1 MSQLSTVTT
10 TTFWSEGPCGSPAW
24 FKIGCGGRDK
34 LMNRK
39 INYGAHV
46 SGEASDKTMRI
57 RNAQCLS
64 KVFVCTGESGE
75 KFVAPW
81 LGFF

>member
-1 MSQLSTVTT
+1 
-10 TTFWSEGPCGSPAW
+10 
-24 FKIGCGGRDK
+24 
-34 LMNRK
+34 MNRK